1 MTREGVKADGSD
13 QSNLADLPDAEG
25 RLPSTAQDAGL
36 DAASQPGAQNPVMTD
51 SAVDALITAHAGAAN
66 PHGVFVSAEQT
77 GTGSEQ
83 TVAHGLGA
91 IPSKVLVGLTEFTI
105 GAEGGSVDVA
115 EGTHTTTNVL
125 VTVTTGA
132 KFKVMAIK

>member
-13 QSNLADLPDAEG
+13 QNNLVDLPDAEG
-25 RLPSTAQDAGL
+25 RLPSSAQDAGL

-51 SAVDALITAHAGAAN
+51 SAVDALIAAHAAAAN
-66 PHGVFVSAEQT
+66 PHGSFVSAEQT
-77 GTGSEQ
+77 GTGAEQ
-83 TVAHGLGA
+83 SIAHGLGVV
-91 IPSKVLVGLTEFTI
+91 PSKVLIGLTEFTV
-105 GAEGGSVDVA
+105 GGDGGSVDVA
-115 EGTHTTTNVL
+115 EGTHTTTNIL